1 MFRCHGLVVAIMVI
15 AMVVV
20 VITMVI
26 VVIVVLVDTNPAFA
40 GFVATTL

>member
-1 MFRCHGLVVAIMVI
+1 MVI
-15 AMVVV
+15 AMVVVVITMVVV

-40 GFVATTL
+40 GFVAATLS